1 MYSALRHIHSR
12 RTELARN
19 IDVIAAFEQWEESC
33 VPSYCHRNLLAA
45 YVSWW
50 RLFRAFD
57 LAREHRPHGRASLDF
72 GSSVGELGHLLK
84 GTGCRYDFIEANE
97 QAVTLLQNRLP
108 QAFRRNLEDL
118 PPATYDWVFAI
129 DSLEHNDD
137 YRSLLKR
144 LASALAPNGIMIIS
158 GPTENWL
165 YRFGR
170 RIAGFDGHYH
180 TTTIFEIERAAQSVL
195 RHLDTVSILPGLP
208 LFRLSVWTT
217 EFAT

>member
-12 RTELARN
+12 RAELTRD
-19 IDVIAAFEQWEESC
+19 IDVVAAFEQWEESC

-50 RLFRAFD
+50 RLFRALD
-57 LAREHRPHGRASLDF
+57 LARKHRPNGGVSLDF
-72 GSSVGELGHLLK
+72 GSSVGELGHLLED
-84 GTGCRYDFIEANE
+84 TGCRYDFIEANE
-97 QAVTLLQNRLP
+97 QAAALLQRRLP
-108 QAFRRNLEDL
+108 KAFRRTLDDV
-118 PPATYDWVFAI
+118 PRGAYDWVFAI

-137 YRSLLKR
+137 YSGLLKR
-144 LASALAPNGIMIIS
+144 LANALSPNGIMVIS

-165 YRFGR
+165 YRLGR
-170 RIAGFDGHYH
+170 GIAGFNGHYH

-208 LFRLSVWTT
+208 LFRLSAWTT
-217 EFAT
+217 KLTT